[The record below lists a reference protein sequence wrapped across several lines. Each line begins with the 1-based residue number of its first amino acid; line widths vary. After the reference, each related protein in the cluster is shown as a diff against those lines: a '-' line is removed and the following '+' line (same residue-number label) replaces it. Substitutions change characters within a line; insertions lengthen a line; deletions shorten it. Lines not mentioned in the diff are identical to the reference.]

1 MFENVITP
9 KRGEIWNVNFS
20 NAIGCQQAG
29 ERPAVIVLN
38 DKSNI
43 YSPIVTVC
51 PLTSKMKKNPAH
63 VYLSDYVNCG
73 LKEPSTILVE
83 QTTSINKFQM
93 KQRIGTLSDNKQRL
107 LNRKIMFQ
115 LIKS

>member
-9 KRGEIWNVNFS
+9 KRGEIWNVIFS

-43 YSPIVTVC
+43 YIV
-51 PLTSKMKKNPAH
+51 
-63 VYLSDYVNCG
+63 
-73 LKEPSTILVE
+73 
-83 QTTSINKFQM
+83 Q
-93 KQRIGTLSDNKQRL
+93 
-107 LNRKIMFQ
+107 
-115 LIKS
+115 